1 MYHDK
6 ENVAWMML
14 IFYAV
19 KVVFINLNVTIPV
32 KFS

>member
-14 IFYAV
+14 IFCAV
-19 KVVFINLNVTIPV
+19 EAVSINLNVTIPV